1 MEQIMFVSS
10 LVVSIILLLLP
21 SMGFDGY
28 PKSVFLLA
36 GQSNMGGKGGVVQK
50 VWDGYVPPECDPNP
64 AILRLNKLLSWEE
77 AREPLHRDIDYNDV
91 NGIGPGMPFATT
103 LLKRDPSSIFNNIAL
118 VPAAVGGTT
127 IIQWQRGHCLY
138 NRFLARAEA
147 AVLRGGIIRAML
159 WYQGESDTATHQ
171 DAIMYKTRLEQFFT
185 DIRSDLLLP
194 SLPIIQVALASGSPG
209 ANVSDVDIVRKAQ
222 LELELPCVRCVD
234 AKGLKLEPD
243 GIHLT
248 TASQVQLGEM
258 LADAFLQ
265 I

>member
-1 MEQIMFVSS
+1 MKQIQFISSFVI
-10 LVVSIILLLLP
+10 SILLLP
-21 SMGFDGY
+21 SMGFIDY
-28 PKSVFLLA
+28 PNIDIFLLA
-36 GQSNMGGKGGVVQK
+36 GQSNMGGKGGVVHD

-64 AILRLNKLLSWEE
+64 AILRLNKLLAWEE
-77 AREPLHRDIDYNDV
+77 AREPLHRDIDYKDA

-103 LLKRDPSSIFNNIAL
+103 LLKRDPYYILNNIGL
-118 VPAAVGGTT
+118 VPAAVAGTT
-127 IIQWQRGHCLY
+127 ISQWQRGHCLY

-159 WYQGESDTATHQ
+159 WYQGEADTATSQ
-171 DAIMYKTRLEQFFT
+171 DAIKYKTLLKQFFT
-185 DIRSDLLLP
+185 DIRTDLFLP
-194 SLPIIQVALASGSPG
+194 SLPIIQVALASGSEG
-209 ANVSDVDIVRKAQ
+209 ANVSDIDIVRKAQ
-222 LELELPCVRCVD
+222 LELKLPCVKCVD
-234 AKGLKLEPD
+234 AKGLELEPD